1 MASERTYVSIWQ
13 VQESV
18 STKVLLVH
26 SLRRKK
32 GMYFVTPDDTPIH
45 VEPQPFAKK
54 QTEQES
60 VKEERGRRAEAE
72 RLAKEAA
79 QKRDEEEEVLRKKEE
94 EARKK
99 AEQAAAARHKRE
111 EEAAARKN
119 REAEEEAAQKKAQEE
134 EEARKK
140 EEAEAARRRVE
151 EERARTW
158 AEEQRERK
166 AAEDRQAA
174 KAARK
179 KAEEEAQR
187 EEERKRVAAEAEA
200 QKRAEEETRRKKEE
214 EEEAARKKYEGEA
227 AAHQKHVEEEEEETR
242 MKEQDEAAAQ
252 RKKEEE
258 EAARKK
264 SDKEVDAR
272 KNKEEEEAR
281 KKGQAD
287 AAQKKEEPAGNGTR
301 KAPKNAIVP
310 KLSSPQGLARWSEH
324 QHVAPSP
331 YARGREQ
338 EGAARDRRRGGGT
351 RVFAVG
357 QRVLAKFEN
366 SDEFFDGVIDSI
378 NRNGTFVVAFDDGDI
393 DRSVPRQNIA
403 HPAAAVVSRDGEESA
418 DVKPIEHMS
427 GSVGGALVFSGGEG
441 GGLLSRFLESDSES
455 EQLVLGS
462 SAALALLSAT
472 SSCGDDIRR
481 TMSTNDASWA
491 TSHASTTSAEQVVV
505 AKRALSFALGQRV
518 LARFEGSEEFFDG
531 FIAALND
538 DGTFGSLHPFT
549 PIGLGRHC

>member
-1 MASERTYVSIWQ
+1 MWQ

-45 VEPQPFAKK
+45 VEPQPFAK
-54 QTEQES
+54 QQPEQKS
-60 VKEERGRRAEAE
+60 VREERRRRAEAE

-79 QKRDEEEEVLRKKEE
+79 QKRDEEEEALRKKEE

-99 AEQAAAARHKRE
+99 AEQAAAARNRREE
-111 EEAAARKN
+111 EEAARKK
-119 REAEEEAAQKKAQEE
+119 AEHEAAQKKAQEE

-140 EEAEAARRRVE
+140 EKEEAARTKNEEAEAARRKVVE
-151 EERARTW
+151 EEARTW
-158 AEEQRERK
+158 AEEERERK

-174 KAARK
+174 EAALK

-187 EEERKRVAAEAEA
+187 EERKRVAAEAEA
-200 QKRAEEETRRKKEE
+200 QKKAEEETRRRKE
-214 EEEAARKKYEGEA
+214 EEEAAARKKKEKEA
-227 AAHQKHVEEEEEETR
+227 AAQQKQEEEETR
-242 MKEQDEAAAQ
+242 MKEQDEAAAR

-264 SDKEVDAR
+264 TDEEVQAR
-272 KNKEEEEAR
+272 KNKKVEEAR
-281 KKGQAD
+281 KEGLAD
-287 AAQKKEEPAGNGTR
+287 AAQKRTEEEPAGNGTR
-301 KAPKNAIVP
+301 KAPKNGIVP

-338 EGAARDRRRGGGT
+338 EGAARDQRRGGGT

-378 NRNGTFVVAFDDGDI
+378 NRNGTFVVAFDDGDF
-393 DRSVPRQNIA
+393 DRSVPRQNIV
-403 HPAAAVVSRDGEESA
+403 HPAAAVVSRDGEEPE
-418 DVKPIEHMS
+418 DLKPIEHMS
-427 GSVGGALVFSGGEG
+427 GSVGGAFVFSGGRG
-441 GGLLSRFLESDSES
+441 GGGGAILKSDSEI
-455 EQLVLGS
+455 EQLVLGY
-462 SAALALLSAT
+462 SAALALQSST
-472 SSCGDDIRR
+472 SSCGDDMRS
-481 TMSTNDASWA
+481 TMSTNDASWD

-538 DGTFGSLHPFT
+538 DGTFGSPHPFA
-549 PIGLGRHC
+549 PIGLGCNC